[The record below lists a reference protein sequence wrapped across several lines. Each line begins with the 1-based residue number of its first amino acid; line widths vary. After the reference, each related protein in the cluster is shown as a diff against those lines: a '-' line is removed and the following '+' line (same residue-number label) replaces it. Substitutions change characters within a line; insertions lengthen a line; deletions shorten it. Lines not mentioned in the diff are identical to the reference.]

1 LIHELSMLIEMRR
14 NYNWLSTLLPAGHV
28 PQCNSIL
35 PPGNVTFAQTNT
47 GPNNFNNGFT
57 VTSSSLSTSFT
68 VRGVQVNGYIFSE
81 PSQAVAA
88 ATSTSS
94 TATSS
99 STASSSASS
108 STNAGGSTLIST
120 GTTSPTA
127 TTSPGLSQGAKIG
140 VGIGVTL
147 GVIIFASVL
156 AALLLFRG
164 KRRQSAE
171 TEPFTKPELYG
182 GSPVSGLDA
191 EKRHEL
197 ESVRLARYEMG
208 ASSND
213 RPPAVEMA

>member
-1 LIHELSMLIEMRR
+1 MLIEIRS

-35 PPGNVTFAQTNT
+35 PSGNVTFAQTNT

-57 VTSSSLSTSFT
+57 VTSSSLSAPFT

-81 PSQAVAA
+81 PSQAAAA
-88 ATSTSS
+88 ATSS
-94 TATSS
+94 AA
-99 STASSSASS
+99 ASGSAASI
-108 STNAGGSTLIST
+108 TNAGSSISIST

-140 VGIGVTL
+140 VGVGVTL
-147 GVIIFASVL
+147 GVIIFASLL
-156 AALLLFRG
+156 AALLLFRR

-171 TEPFTKPELYG
+171 TEPFTKFALYG
-182 GSPVSGLDA
+182 GSPGSELNA

-208 ASSND
+208 ASPND
-213 RPPAVEMA
+213 RPPAVELA